1 MTTRTLPHAPY
12 IEAVI
17 DTLTA
22 AGLTPAEH
30 WTSDGE
36 TKGMYCHLNAVITL
50 DPSNTRE
57 LDDGEIAAGTPWRN
71 GLILSWEWHTGA
83 EEGWEKGPFWE
94 FAALKEHDVCQYP
107 PVQLPVYGY
116 ASPAAIV
123 DAARKVIAREITPDP
138 YSSSGGVRWS
148 GGLVGDTWERHAEL
162 DAACETWGNDEASE

>member
-1 MTTRTLPHAPY
+1 MTTQLPHDDY
-12 IEAVI
+12 IEAV
-17 DTLTA
+17 TAALTA
-22 AGLTPAEH
+22 AGLRPAEH

-50 DPSNTRE
+50 DPSGTYDV
-57 LDDGEIAAGTPWRN
+57 DDEDVPTGTAWRH

-123 DAARKVIAREITPDP
+123 EAGRKVISHEVKPNHS
-138 YSSSGGVRWS
+138 SSSGAVLWD
-148 GGLVGDTWERHAEL
+148 GGIIGDSWERHAEL
-162 DAACETWGNDEASE
+162 DAACEAWGVDEATE